1 MDKYPRLTEN
11 QLELWL
17 ANPCTQHLF
26 ECLKFRIGDIN
37 DLLASP
43 SIRQADNNLTCQTMD
58 NLQGQKTGLEAAS
71 DPVALFRHYE
81 LIEEAEEDVA
91 A

>member
-17 ANPCTQHLF
+17 NDPCTKYLID
-26 ECLKFRIGDIN
+26 CLEWRQKDI
-37 DLLASP
+37 DALLASP
-43 SIRQADNNLTCQTMD
+43 SLRQPDNNLTCQTMD
-58 NLQGQKTGLEAAS
+58 NLQGQKTGLDTAS

-81 LIEEAEEDVA
+81 LVKEEEDVA